1 MNVGDKIKCVN
12 ADAYYELTE
21 GKLYQ
26 CLYGLEAGIFE
37 TRPFVTVIGDNGNEI
52 GAHASRFKVVEN

>member
-21 GKLYQ
+21 GKVYQ
-26 CLYGLEAGIFE
+26 CLYGLEDGILKPV
-37 TRPFVTVIGDNGNEI
+37 RL
-52 GAHASRFKVVEN
+52 